1 MQSHSETVKQKDSS
15 SMVRTSVS
23 PHSCCSGSPSKAGIA
38 DMLDDSYWQDLP
50 DLAEHSSS
58 DSLSAKLFST
68 DLGDLPFISLDHDPM
83 ATSGLDKNM
92 FPSEK
97 FSDFLFQGEPHT
109 LADMDIAS
117 ALTDANDFSLDTAPD
132 KQLQPGTPSG
142 QMNHM
147 CDLLLQSY
155 PPRSHTP
162 ISKDT
167 GPLPFAGQASTA
179 MVSCC
184 PCRISV
190 TCETQSGTNAY
201 TWAPLHRSQALPL
214 WAICWLP
221 CNMLGMLFVNSG
233 LVLCRRHMLIRWC
246 PLSKE

>member
-1 MQSHSETVKQKDSS
+1 MQSQNETVKQKDRS

-23 PHSCCSGSPSKAGIA
+23 PHSCRLGSPSQAGIA

-68 DLGDLPFISLDHDPM
+68 DLGDLPFISLDDAPM
-83 ATSGLDKNM
+83 ATSGLERIT
-92 FPSEK
+92 FPADN
-97 FSDFLFQGEPHT
+97 FSDFLFQRESHT
-109 LADMDIAS
+109 SDMDIAS
-117 ALTDANDFSLDTAPD
+117 VLTDANDFSLDMAPD

-142 QMNHM
+142 QMSRM

-167 GPLPFAGQASTA
+167 EPLPFAGQASIAT
-179 MVSCC
+179 VSCC
-184 PCRISV
+184 PYMV
-190 TCETQSGTNAY
+190 
-201 TWAPLHRSQALPL
+201 
-214 WAICWLP
+214 
-221 CNMLGMLFVNSG
+221 
-233 LVLCRRHMLIRWC
+233 
-246 PLSKE
+246 